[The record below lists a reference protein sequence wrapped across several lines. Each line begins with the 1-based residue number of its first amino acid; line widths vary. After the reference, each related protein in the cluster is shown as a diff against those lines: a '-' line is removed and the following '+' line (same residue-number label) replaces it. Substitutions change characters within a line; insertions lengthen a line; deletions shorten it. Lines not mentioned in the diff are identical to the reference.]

1 MVAETGSFR
10 FATELSFTLPALLA
24 PGFSCSLSRPRPL
37 IKPFFLRLTLALTL
51 GSAALPALAQVPLAT
66 PAVVAPADTT
76 IKKYETPTGAVKKPW
91 YKGKLFRATIIPAA
105 LITYGAITAQGDA
118 GINHDTR
125 TFVRKQFRPVST
137 GFDNTL
143 IIAPYFE
150 LIGVAIAGVESR
162 NDRINTLLVIAK
174 GEAIMLASTFAVKY
188 MANETRPNRSDD
200 LSFPSGHTAQAF
212 LAASI
217 VHTEFRDKSQWYGIG
232 AYTIATSVAALRMIN
247 DKHWQSDVVA
257 GAGFGILSAHMA
269 YLTHRNRWGR
279 KSRILGET
287 TFAPTFVP
295 GGGMGLGVVWRPRR

>member
-1 MVAETGSFR
+1 MLKPFVLR
-10 FATELSFTLPALLA
+10 LALAL
-24 PGFSCSLSRPRPL
+24 SLSS
-37 IKPFFLRLTLALTL
+37 A
-51 GSAALPALAQVPLAT
+51 AALPALAQAPLAT
-66 PAVVAPADTT
+66 PAAPADTT
-76 IKKYETPTGAVKKPW
+76 KKYVTPVSAPAKVW
-91 YKGKLFRATIIPAA
+91 YKGKLFRAVAIPAA

-118 GINHDTR
+118 GINHDVR

-162 NDRINTLLVIAK
+162 NDRINTLLIIAK

-188 MANETRPNRSDD
+188 LAHETRPNRSDD

-257 GAGFGILSAHMA
+257 GAGFGILSAHLA

-279 KSRILGET
+279 HSRILGET
-287 TFAPTFVP
+287 SFAPTYVP
-295 GGGMGLGVVWRPRR
+295 GGGLGMGLVWRPSR